1 METVVLNADVRTAD
15 ENLKKM
21 RRERIIPAVVYGKT
35 QEPISV
41 KISNSDLLRAY
52 RTAGESM
59 IIDMKVGKK
68 DMEVLFHKIQR
79 EPVSGEFQHIDF
91 YAVTRWEKVQ
101 TKIAIHFVNE
111 APAQREGAIIE
122 EMTKEV
128 EVKCLPR
135 FLVENFEVDLAKL
148 AEVGDSIK
156 VADLGLNPEEYE
168 LLTGEDETLVVASA
182 PAKEEDLSA
191 PIEDVPVT
199 GADEPAE
206 GEAGEW
212 EEAAPEA

>member
-1 METVVLNADVRTAD
+1 MEQVVLNADIRTAD

-21 RRERIIPAVVYGKT
+21 RRDRIIPAVIYGKT

-41 KISNSDLLRAY
+41 KIQNSDLLRAY

-68 DMEVLFHKIQR
+68 EMEVLFHKIQR

-91 YAVTRWEKVQ
+91 YAVTRWEKVH
-101 TKIAIHFVNE
+101 TKVAIHFTGE
-111 APAQREGAIIE
+111 APIQREGAIIE
-122 EMTKEV
+122 EITKEI

-135 FLVENFEVDLAKL
+135 FLVENFEVDLSQLTAM
-148 AEVGDSIK
+148 GDTVK
-156 VADLGLNPEEYE
+156 VVDLGLNPEEYE
-168 LLTGEDETLVVASA
+168 VITNDDEILVVASE
-182 PAKEEDLSA
+182 PAVMEDLSA

-199 GADEPAE
+199 WADEP
-206 GEAGEW
+206 
-212 EEAAPEA
+212 EEAAEWEAEPEA

>member
-1 METVVLNADVRTAD
+1 MEQVVLNAEIRTSD
-15 ENLKKM
+15 ETLKKM
-21 RRERIIPAVVYGKT
+21 RRDRVIPAVVYGKT

-41 KISNSDLLRAY
+41 KIENSDLLRAY

-91 YAVTRWEKVQ
+91 YAVTRWETVQ
-101 TKIAIHFVNE
+101 TKIAINFINE
-111 APAQREGAIIE
+111 SPVQREGAIIE
-122 EMTKEV
+122 EITKEV

-148 AEVGDSIK
+148 VNMGDSIK

-168 LLTGEDETLVVASA
+168 LLTGDDEILVVASE
-182 PAKEEDLSA
+182 PAVMEDLSA

-199 GADEPAE
+199 WADEP
-206 GEAGEW
+206 
-212 EEAAPEA
+212 EEAAEWETPEA

>member
-1 METVVLNADVRTAD
+1 MEQVVLNAEIRTSD

-21 RRERIIPAVVYGKT
+21 RRDRVIPAVVYGKT

-41 KISNSDLLRAY
+41 KIENSDLLRAY

-79 EPVSGEFQHIDF
+79 EPVSGDFQHIDF
-91 YAVTRWEKVQ
+91 YAVTRWEKVH
-101 TKIAIHFVNE
+101 TKVAINFIGESPV
-111 APAQREGAIIE
+111 QREGAIIE
-122 EMTKEV
+122 EITKEI

-135 FLVENFEVDLAKL
+135 FLVENFEVDLSKL
-148 AEVGDSIK
+148 VAMGDTVK
-156 VADLGLNPEEYE
+156 VVDLGLNPEEYE
-168 LLTGEDETLVVASA
+168 VLTGEDEILVVASE
-182 PAKEEDLSA
+182 PAVMEDLSV

-199 GADEPAE
+199 WADEPVE
-206 GEAGEW
+206 G
-212 EEAAPEA
+212 EEAAEWETPEA

>member
-41 KISNSDLLRAY
+41 KISNSELLRAY

-59 IIDMKVGKK
+59 IIDMKVWKK
-68 DMEVLFHKIQR
+68 EMEVLFHKIQR

-91 YAVTRWEKVQ
+91 YAVTRWEKVH
-101 TKIAIHFVNE
+101 TKIAINFVGE
-111 APAQREGAIIE
+111 APIARDGAIIE
-122 EMTKEV
+122 ELTKEV

-135 FLVENFEVDLAKL
+135 FLVENFEVDLSKL
-148 AEVGDSIK
+148 ENMGDSIK

-168 LLTGEDETLVVASA
+168 LQTNDDEILVVASE
-182 PAKEEDLSA
+182 PAKMEDLDA

-199 GADEPAE
+199 WADEPAE
-206 GEAGEW
+206 WEGESQ
-212 EEAAPEA
+212 EAAPEA